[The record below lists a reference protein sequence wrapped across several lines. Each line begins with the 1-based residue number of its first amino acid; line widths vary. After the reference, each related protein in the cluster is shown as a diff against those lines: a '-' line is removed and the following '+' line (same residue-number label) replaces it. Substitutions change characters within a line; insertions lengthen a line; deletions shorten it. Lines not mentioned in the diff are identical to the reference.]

1 MKQHIRVD
9 AFKVFDDDHKALE
22 LIQKE
27 EKIKNKSGAYRLAL
41 AHYVKNKELN
51 LQIEQLQNELHGAR
65 TDIAE
70 LKTLTEGIL
79 LYLQTNSLENN
90 KKE

>member
-9 AFKVFDDDHKALE
+9 TFKVFDVDQKALE

-27 EKIKNKSGAYRLAL
+27 EKIKNKSEAYRLAL

-51 LQIEQLQNELHGAR
+51 LQIAQLHTELTHAR

-79 LYLQTNSLENN
+79 LYLQTNSLDHDNTE
-90 KKE
+90 